1 MQAVFVYFLI
11 GVKTNFAASKEIKS
25 HFDTK
30 AGGTAVLC
38 TKVFLFDPLRSVPVS
53 PNWIMDMSQI
63 LNSVVKL
70 TGIRNEDNIAANVS
84 LNPR

>member
-1 MQAVFVYFLI
+1 M
-11 GVKTNFAASKEIKS
+11 KTNLSSSASFAASKKIKL

-30 AGGTAVLC
+30 AGGTAVLRS
-38 TKVFLFDPLRSVPVS
+38 KVSLSIPLRSVPVS
-53 PNWIMDMSQI
+53 PNWIMDTSQI